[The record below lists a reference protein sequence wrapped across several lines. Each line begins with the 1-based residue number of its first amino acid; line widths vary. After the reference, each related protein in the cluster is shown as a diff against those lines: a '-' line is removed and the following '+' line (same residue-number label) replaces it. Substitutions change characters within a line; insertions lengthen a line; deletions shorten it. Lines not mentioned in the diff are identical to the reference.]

1 MLFKPMSRTENCET
15 LLVRSLPLIVCAM
28 LITAGGARAQ
38 QPLPT
43 LVLKTPDQIGYS
55 SPAQALAALRARP
68 DVAFSEQRGWT
79 MAEDLANRAI
89 WSFVP
94 PEDPAYPA
102 VVRRRVVQQGTAVF
116 VDAQLL
122 CGATKPA
129 CDALLQEF
137 QQLNKAARRDF
148 H

>member
-1 MLFKPMSRTENCET
+1 MG
-15 LLVRSLPLIVCAM
+15 LP
-28 LITAGGARAQ
+28 
-38 QPLPT
+38 P
-43 LVLKTPDQIGYS
+43 QIGYS

-79 MAEDLANRAI
+79 VAEDLANRAI

-102 VVRRRVVQQGTAVF
+102 VVRRRVVQRGTAVF

-122 CGATKPA
+122 CGATKPV
-129 CDALLQEF
+129 CDALLREF
-137 QQLNKAARRDF
+137 QQLNEAARRDF

>member
-1 MLFKPMSRTENCET
+1 MLFKAMSRTENCGT
-15 LLVRSLPLIVCAM
+15 LLVRSLSLIICTV
-28 LITAGGARAQ
+28 LITAGSARAQ
-38 QPLPT
+38 QFLPI
-43 LVLKTPDQIGYS
+43 LVSKTPDQIGYS

-68 DVAFSEQRGWT
+68 DVAFSKQRGWT
-79 MAEDLANRAI
+79 VAEDLTNRAI

-102 VVRRRVVQQGTAVF
+102 VVRRRVVQRGAAVF
-116 VDAQLL
+116 IDAQLL
-122 CGATKPA
+122 CGATKPV

-137 QQLNKAARRDF
+137 QRMNEVARRNF